1 MGYKWRRGY
10 LARTYRSAVIV
21 DYQFFIG
28 LFAGSLLTFG
38 YVVRT
43 LKRIYHPI
51 IRAQQAA
58 LMEYKN
64 ARAKPHHEAD

>member
-1 MGYKWRRGY
+1 
-10 LARTYRSAVIV
+10 V

-38 YVVRT
+38 YVVRA

-58 LMEYKN
+58 LMEYEN
-64 ARAKPHHEAD
+64 ARAKPHHEVD